1 MNKVVILARGLGKRM
16 RAAQTEVELSA
27 DQQAAAE
34 AGSKA
39 MMPVGRPFLD
49 YVLNA
54 LADAGYT
61 RICLVIGPGHS
72 AIREYYT
79 ETITCRRLEIDFAIQ
94 PEPNGTADAVLAA
107 EAFVDGDS
115 FATLNS
121 DNLYPADALGGLRDL
136 SEPGLAVFEREQLI
150 KHGNVPADRI
160 ASFAVVETDARG
172 YLRRVVEKPEQH
184 VIDALAPAVGVSM
197 NCWRFDARIFE
208 ACRAIPLSPRGELE
222 IPAAVQHAI
231 DNMTVPFRVLYYE
244 SGVLDL
250 TGQTDV
256 AGIAK
261 RVEGIS
267 VDL

>member
-1 MNKVVILARGLGKRM
+1 MDKAVILARGLGTRM
-16 RAAQTEVELSA
+16 RKAQTDVELNA

-54 LADAGYT
+54 LADAGYS
-61 RICLVIGPGHS
+61 RICLVIGPEHD
-72 AIREYYT
+72 AIREYYAS
-79 ETITCRRLEIDFAIQ
+79 ITYRRLQIDFATQ
-94 PEPNGTADAVLAA
+94 ESPNGTADAVLAA
-107 EAFVDGDS
+107 ESFVDGDS

-121 DNLYPADALGGLRDL
+121 DNLYPAEALGGLRGL

-150 KHGNVPADRI
+150 EHSNVPADRI
-160 ASFAVVETDARG
+160 ARFAVVETDARG
-172 YLRRVVEKPEQH
+172 YLQRVVEKPEQH
-184 VIDALAPAVGVSM
+184 VIDTLPPPVGVSM

-222 IPAAVQHAI
+222 IPTAVQHAI
-231 DNMTVPFRVLYYE
+231 DHMTVPFRVLYYE